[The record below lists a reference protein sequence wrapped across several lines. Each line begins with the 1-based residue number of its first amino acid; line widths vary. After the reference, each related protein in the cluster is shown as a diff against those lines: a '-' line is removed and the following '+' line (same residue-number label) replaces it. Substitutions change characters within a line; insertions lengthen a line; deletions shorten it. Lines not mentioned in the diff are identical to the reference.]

1 MAFVVR
7 VRGSAERVH
16 AVFDAAAPGLVSS
29 VTGFPGSV
37 VEVRLAGE
45 GDQLGPQMAR
55 VAAENSLELLEMR
68 SEEPSLEDVFRS
80 MTIGK
85 RQEVAGRA

>member
-7 VRGSAERVH
+7 VRGSAERVQ